1 MTSNH
6 TIITDTNGAT
16 FKYFP
21 NYLSYEKQKQT
32 LEYLEST
39 CNFIAAPQY
48 TDKVSRYQ
56 KWYQSN
62 MKYFCPL
69 WKARYPQWESHEM
82 DSTILS
88 LIDSMQS
95 LLGSSAEL
103 LPHNMTINSC
113 LVNKYPDGNHFI
125 SPHRDSPD
133 SFGPTPTIII
143 LSLGE
148 TRTLMFEN
156 ETEKFSFDLESGS
169 VFIMGGNSQK
179 NYLHSLL
186 KSDTTNVRY
195 SLTFREFIL

>member
-6 TIITDTNGAT
+6 TNIPNHNGST
-16 FKYFP
+16 FNYFP
-21 NYLSYEKQKQT
+21 NYLSNTEQKE
-32 LEYLEST
+32 LLKYMENT

-95 LLGSSAEL
+95 LVGSTEL
-103 LPHNMTINSC
+103 FPQDININSC

-156 ETEKFSFDLESGS
+156 EMEKFSFDLESGS

-186 KSDTTNVRY
+186 KSDTKNVRY

>member
-1 MTSNH
+1 MTSN
-6 TIITDTNGAT
+6 TNT
-16 FKYFP
+16 FKYLP
-21 NYLSYEKQKQT
+21 NYMTHHEQEEL
-32 LEYLEST
+32 LEYLDST

-88 LIDSMQS
+88 LIERMQT
-95 LLGSSAEL
+95 LVQDI
-103 LPHNMTINSC
+103 TINSC

-156 ETEKFSFDLESGS
+156 EMEKFSFDLESGS
-169 VFIMGGNSQK
+169 VFIMGGDSQK

-186 KSDTTNVRY
+186 KSDTKNVRY